1 MTARDAMR
9 CFSAI
14 RLNDEV
20 RAALTRVQRKLA
32 GTDVPVRWVPPANLH
47 LTLVFYGDISAT
59 KAKLLAADMEQASE
73 GVLPFDLELYQLGC
87 FGPVTAPRVVWVG
100 VRETPAE
107 LRKLYNDLR
116 DSARDHGLDVDER
129 DYTAHITLGRG
140 QRRRHSAA
148 LTLPLD
154 SYRNVSFG
162 NMTVSSISLMRSERL
177 DGGVRYEELY
187 KAVLKGR

>member
-1 MTARDAMR
+1 MNTGDTMR

-14 RLNDEV
+14 KLNDEV
-20 RAALTRVQRKLA
+20 REALTRIQRELA
-32 GTDVPVRWVPPANLH
+32 GTDVPVRWVPSANLH
-47 LTLVFYGDISAT
+47 LTLVFYGDISAA
-59 KAKLLAADMEQASE
+59 KAELLADDMERLARS
-73 GVLPFDLELYQLGC
+73 VLPFDLEIYQLGC
-87 FGPVTAPRVVWVG
+87 FGPLAAPRVVWVG

-140 QRRRHSAA
+140 QRRRRSAA